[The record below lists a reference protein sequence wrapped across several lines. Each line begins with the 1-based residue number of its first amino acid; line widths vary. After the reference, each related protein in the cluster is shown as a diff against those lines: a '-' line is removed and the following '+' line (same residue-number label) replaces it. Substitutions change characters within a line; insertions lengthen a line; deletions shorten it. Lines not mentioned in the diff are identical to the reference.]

1 MSSFSAFVLTSV
13 LAILSVGAA
22 QPDLERD
29 RFSGVFSVSGSARD
43 RAYRGELTIE
53 KNGQAYKVIWKID
66 SGETYAGV
74 GIATGD
80 TLSVGWNIGE
90 TAGVAVYD
98 FSKSPIVGKWSTIG
112 DENVHS
118 ETLVKK

>member
-1 MSSFSAFVLTSV
+1 MKRLSEIALCMLVAFSIA
-13 LAILSVGAA
+13 GA

-29 RFSGVFSVSGSARD
+29 RFCGAFTVSGSAGE

-53 KNGQAYKVIWKID
+53 KNGQAYKVIWKLD

-80 TLSVGWNIGE
+80 ILSVGWNIGE

-98 FSKSPIVGKWSTIG
+98 FSKSPVVGKWSTIG
-112 DENVHS
+112 DESVHS

>member
-1 MSSFSAFVLTSV
+1 MSKLSAISV
-13 LAILSVGAA
+13 LLVSVLSLAAA

-29 RFSGVFSVSGSARD
+29 RFSGTFAVSGTAGE

-53 KNGQAYKVIWKID
+53 KNGQAYKVIWKLD

-98 FSKSPIVGKWSTIG
+98 FSKSPVVGKWSTIG
-112 DENVHS
+112 DESVHS

>member
-1 MSSFSAFVLTSV
+1 MLRETIVVLFVLAAFS
-13 LAILSVGAA
+13 LAAA

-29 RFSGVFSVSGSARD
+29 RFSGTFAVSGRAGA

-53 KNGQAYKVIWKID
+53 KNGQAYKVIWKLD

-74 GIATGD
+74 AIATGD

-98 FSKSPIVGKWSTIG
+98 FSKSPVVGKWSTIG
-112 DENVHS
+112 DESVHS
-118 ETLVKK
+118 ETLVKR

>member
-1 MSSFSAFVLTSV
+1 MLRETIVIPFLLAAFSL
-13 LAILSVGAA
+13 AA

-29 RFSGVFSVSGSARD
+29 RFSGVFAVSGSAGE
-43 RAYRGELTIE
+43 RAYRGELAIE
-53 KNGQAYKVIWKID
+53 KNGQAYKVMWKLD
-66 SGETYAGV
+66 SGETYDGV